1 MKSLTE
7 AMDALVH
14 IVGKLE
20 GEESVTGK
28 VLALNVIAD
37 PALEAWRERMTLVHW
52 HRGAA
57 KVLEE

>member
-14 IVGKLE
+14 IVGQLE
-20 GEESVTGK
+20 GEESLTGK

-37 PALEAWRERMTLVHW
+37 QALEAWRERIWERDGV
-52 HRGAA
+52 G
-57 KVLEE
+57 